1 MVFNPYIFV
10 AVISMAVVAALYII
24 KFYIVLKLGF
34 ADDSAVWG
42 QFGDYMGGSL
52 NPILSFISIILL
64 IKSLSLQNQANSD
77 LREELKENKKTEKL
91 RSFSALFFNMISS
104 QKSLLEGFTVNPN
117 SEQIITPGVGT
128 IIWIEDAIADL
139 REGDAKDGA
148 ISFFLNEIDVD
159 DKIFGIL
166 RAFYITTKIIAEKLS
181 DANGFNLEDRK
192 DQILTLINFTDF
204 AQLRLIIIGAQFF
217 DTEASRYLKANGE
230 LKLVL
235 AEVNL
240 DFDLY

>member
-1 MVFNPYIFV
+1 MVFNPYILL
-10 AVISMAVVAALYII
+10 AAISMVAVAALYVI

-52 NPILSFISIILL
+52 NPILSFISVILL
-64 IKSLSLQNQANSD
+64 IKSLTLQNQANLD

-91 RSFSALFFNMISS
+91 RSFSVLFFNMISS
-104 QKSLLEGFTVNPN
+104 QKSLLDGFTVKIN
-117 SEQIITPGVGT
+117 SEDMPTPGVRT

-139 REGDAKDGA
+139 RDQDVKDDVI
-148 ISFFLNEIDVD
+148 ISFLNEIDVD

-166 RAFYITTKIIAEKLS
+166 RAFYVTTKIIAERLS
-181 DANGFNLEDRK
+181 DANGFNLQDRK

-204 AQLRLIIIGAQFF
+204 AQLRLIVLSVQFF
-217 DTEASRYLKANGE
+217 DTEASRYLKANGD

>member
-1 MVFNPYIFV
+1 MVFNPYILV
-10 AVISMAVVAALYII
+10 AAISMVVVAALYVI

-34 ADDSAVWG
+34 ADDSAIWG

-52 NPILSFISIILL
+52 NPILSFISVILL
-64 IKSLSLQNQANSD
+64 IKSLNLQNQANAD

-104 QKSLLEGFTVNPN
+104 QKSLLDGFSIKNGPEEVA
-117 SEQIITPGVGT
+117 TPGVRT
-128 IIWIEDAIADL
+128 IIWVEDEIADL
-139 REGDAKDGA
+139 RESGAKDEA
-148 ISFFLNEIDVD
+148 IISFLNEIDGD

-166 RAFYITTKIIAEKLS
+166 RAFYITVKIITEKLS
-181 DANGFNLEDRK
+181 AEHGFDIEDRK

-204 AQLRLIIIGAQFF
+204 AQLRLVMIGAQFL
-217 DTEASRYLKANGE
+217 DTEASRYLKSNE
-230 LKLVL
+230 DLKLVL

>member
-1 MVFNPYIFV
+1 MVFNPYILV
-10 AVISMAVVAALYII
+10 AAVSMVVVAALYVI
-24 KFYIVLKLGF
+24 KFYIVLNLGF
-34 ADDSAVWG
+34 ADDSAIWG

-77 LREELKENKKTEKL
+77 LREELQENKQTEKL

-104 QKSLLEGFTVNPN
+104 QKSLLEGFTVKTN
-117 SEQIITPGVGT
+117 SENIPTPGVRT

-139 REGDAKDGA
+139 RENGAEDDAV
-148 ISFFLNEIDVD
+148 ISFLNEIDVD

-166 RAFYITTKIIAEKLS
+166 RAFYITIKIIAEKLS

-217 DTEASRYLKANGE
+217 DTEASRYLKENGD

-240 DFDLY
+240 NFDLY

>member
-1 MVFNPYIFV
+1 MLSATPVKSREASDYV
-10 AVISMAVVAALYII
+10 A
-24 KFYIVLKLGF
+24 
-34 ADDSAVWG
+34 
-42 QFGDYMGGSL
+42 
-52 NPILSFISIILL
+52 
-64 IKSLSLQNQANSD
+64 
-77 LREELKENKKTEKL
+77 
-91 RSFSALFFNMISS
+91 
-104 QKSLLEGFTVNPN
+104 SLLDGFTVKTS
-117 SEQIITPGVGT
+117 SEDIPTPGVRT

-139 REGDAKDGA
+139 RENNANDDVI
-148 ISFFLNEIDVD
+148 ISFLNEIDVD

-166 RAFYITTKIIAEKLS
+166 RAFYITTKIITEKLS

-204 AQLRLIIIGAQFF
+204 AQLRLTIIGAQFF
-217 DTEASRYLKANGE
+217 DTEASRYLKANEE